1 MSRHGARLDAADK
14 QWHLTSPTPYDPPLT
29 YGGWRQSHALG
40 ARIASILHQ
49 RENEA
54 NSQPLNGLL
63 QHPSIATLDANDHTD
78 DGHQA
83 PDRREA
89 GGRKHRIILHT
100 SPFLRCVQTAIAV
113 SAGISEAHEG
123 LNTTKSHAAHPAHP
137 AHPMHSGSPHIRAME
152 HWNSPQL
159 SAISEPEEFD
169 EGQSRTSRITTG
181 QASKPLLRTDAFL
194 GEWLSPGYFEDITH
208 PPDSVMM
215 VAGAKANLLREKH
228 HAIEIE
234 GGGSKK
240 AAVGNFPGGWGGRTI
255 DANAN
260 ANSDDDGP
268 LARLSGLNRSLP
280 RLNRSSS
287 HSSAGTLAHRS
298 MNKPQGEI
306 ENATSSKD
314 GGYAS
319 PTPSY
324 AISPLAPI
332 PPGYVAYAKDTCVDV
347 DYQWDSMRPPHEWGN
362 GGQYDEEWSSMHK
375 RLRHGLQQ
383 MIFWYGQLD
392 SRRLAPVGEEPAELA
407 RLDEEDEDDTDIV
420 LILVTHSAGCNALMG
435 ALTNQPVLLDAGMAS
450 LTMAVRKPEAEETCL
465 HPLVPISSG
474 FRRRRSSIDLGLSEL
489 FEVKIMASTDH
500 LRAGS
505 VTSSHRSAS
514 ASISHN
520 SPRYRSA
527 SPAST
532 SSSYSAADGG
542 SFSDMNGS
550 HAVGG
555 GMHRSSSAAIPR
567 SNGLWSKPTG
577 TTPTGLWGSPVTT
590 PSEATFEQRPAR
602 DKSPLRESTTL
613 KQNEREEEEADTLQS
628 TQLKENNRPESG
640 GLWGVPPTTP
650 PSDREKGPKRR
661 WTHSEHR

>member
-40 ARIASILHQ
+40 ARIASILDQ

-54 NSQPLNGLL
+54 NFQPLNGLL
-63 QHPSIATLDANDHTD
+63 QHPSITILDTKDHSGD
-78 DGHQA
+78 EH
-83 PDRREA
+83 PVL
-89 GGRKHRIILHT
+89 GGKGTGKRKHRIILHT
-100 SPFLRCVQTAIAV
+100 SPFLRCVQTAIGV
-113 SAGISEAHEG
+113 SAGISEAQES
-123 LNTTKSHAAHPAHP
+123 LNTTRSHTPHPAHP
-137 AHPMHSGSPHIRAME
+137 IHSGSPHIRAME

-169 EGQSRTSRITTG
+169 EGQSRTSRITTA
-181 QASKPLLRTDAFL
+181 QALKPLLRTDAFL

-208 PPDSVMM
+208 PPDSIMM

-234 GGGSKK
+234 GGDSKK
-240 AAVGNFPGGWGGRTI
+240 VPVGNFPGGWGGGTI
-255 DANAN
+255 DASAN

-298 MNKPQGEI
+298 MNKPHGGI
-306 ENATSSKD
+306 ENATNSKD
-314 GGYAS
+314 GGYVS

-324 AISPLAPI
+324 AVSPLESI
-332 PPGYVAYAKDTCVDV
+332 PPGYVAYAKDTCVNV

-362 GGQYDEEWSSMHK
+362 GGQYGEEWSSMHK

-383 MIFWYGQLD
+383 MIFWYGQLE
-392 SRRLAPVGEEPAELA
+392 SKRLAPVGEEPAELA

-450 LTMAVRKPEAEETCL
+450 LTMAVRKPEVED
-465 HPLVPISSG
+465 VSIQSSEPVSPG

-505 VTSSHRSAS
+505 VTPSHRSAS
-514 ASISHN
+514 ASMSHN
-520 SPRYRSA
+520 SPRYRSV
-527 SPAST
+527 SSAST

-555 GMHRSSSAAIPR
+555 SLHRSSSAAIPR

-577 TTPTGLWGSPVTT
+577 TTPPGLWGSPVTT

-602 DKSPLRESTTL
+602 DKSPLRESTTPP
-613 KQNEREEEEADTLQS
+613 QHNESEEEEANALKTD
-628 TQLKENNRPESG
+628 QLKENNRPQNG

>member
-1 MSRHGARLDAADK
+1 MFRHGARLDAADK

-40 ARIASILHQ
+40 ARIASILHH

-54 NSQPLNGLL
+54 NYQPLNGLL
-63 QHPSIATLDANDHTD
+63 QHPSITTLDAQDHSG
-78 DGHQA
+78 DGHRA
-83 PDRREA
+83 SGRREA

-113 SAGISEAHEG
+113 SAGISETRKS
-123 LNTTKSHAAHPAHP
+123 LNIAKSHAPHP

-152 HWNSPQL
+152 HWSSPQL

-169 EGQSRTSRITTG
+169 KGQSWISQATTG
-181 QASKPLLRTDAFL
+181 QASRALLRTDAFL
-194 GEWLSPGYFEDITH
+194 GEWMSPGYFEDITH

-215 VAGAKANLLREKH
+215 VAGAKASLLREKH
-228 HAIEIE
+228 HATQIE
-234 GGGSKK
+234 GGGRKK
-240 AAVGNFPGGWGGRTI
+240 AVMGNFPGGWGGGTA
-255 DANAN
+255 DATAN
-260 ANSDDDGP
+260 ANSDDEGP
-268 LARLSGLNRSLP
+268 LTRLSGLNQSLP

-298 MNKPQGEI
+298 VHKPQGEV

-314 GGYAS
+314 GGYVS

-324 AISPLAPI
+324 AISPLEPI

-347 DYQWDSMRPPHEWGN
+347 DYQWDSMRPPHEWGG
-362 GGQYDEEWSSMHK
+362 GGQYGEEWSSMHK
-375 RLRHGLQQ
+375 RFRHGLQQ

-392 SRRLAPVGEEPAELA
+392 TKRLAPVGEEPPELPS
-407 RLDEEDEDDTDIV
+407 LGDEDEDNTDIV
-420 LILVTHSAGCNALMG
+420 LILVTHSAGCNALVG

-450 LTMAVRKPEAEETCL
+450 LTMAVRKPEPEEAE
-465 HPLVPISSG
+465 PMSPGS
-474 FRRRRSSIDLGLSEL
+474 RRRRSSIDLGLSQH

-514 ASISHN
+514 ASVSHN
-520 SPRYRSA
+520 SPRYRSV
-527 SPAST
+527 SSAST
-532 SSSYSAADGG
+532 SSSYSAADEG

-550 HAVGG
+550 HAAGRG
-555 GMHRSSSAAIPR
+555 LHRSSSAAIPR

-577 TTPTGLWGSPVTT
+577 SIPNGLWASPVTT
-590 PSEATFEQRPAR
+590 QSEATLEPRPAR
-602 DKSPLRESTTL
+602 NESPLHESTTL
-613 KQNEREEEEADTLQS
+613 KHNEREEEEVEKVESA
-628 TQLKENNRPESG
+628 QLKENNRPQND